1 MRKYMKYLALS
12 ILAVRAICCLALF
25 RGKILCQ
32 RFASS
37 WFEFSCNTR
46 SKNFTLFCIF
56 WQPGRSIAL
65 FAEIFCLNG
74 SFIIRSDL
82 LGIYVIGLF
91 GSLII
96 RSDLFGIYVIG
107 LFGSL
112 IIRSDLF
119 GIYVI
124 GLFGSLI
131 WVRAF

>member
-1 MRKYMKYLALS
+1 MKRYIYLLFVFCEKIHEILGFEYPGGQGDLLPCLVSRENPLS
-12 ILAVRAICCLALF
+12 TLCVLLF
-25 RGKILCQ
+25 EL
-32 RFASS
+32 
-37 WFEFSCNTR
+37 SCNTR

-74 SFIIRSDL
+74 SF
-82 LGIYVIGLF
+82 
-91 GSLII
+91 II

>member
-1 MRKYMKYLALS
+1 MKYLALS
-12 ILAVRAICCLALF
+12 ILAIRAIGCLALF

-46 SKNFTLFCIF
+46 SKKNFTLFCIF
-56 WQPGRSIAL
+56 WQPGRLIAL

-82 LGIYVIGLF
+82 FGIYVIGLF